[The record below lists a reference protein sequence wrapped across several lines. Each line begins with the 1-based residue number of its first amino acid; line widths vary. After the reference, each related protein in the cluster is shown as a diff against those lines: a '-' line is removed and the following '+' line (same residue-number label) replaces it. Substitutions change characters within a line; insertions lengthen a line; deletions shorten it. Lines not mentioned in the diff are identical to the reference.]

1 MTQITEEIELGQAPS
16 NFIRE
21 LRYKKN
27 LTQEQLADLLNV
39 SKNTIYN
46 WETRGMDEK
55 KITTI
60 LSLLYYL
67 DFDFASFKPRRSKES
82 NVALSLP
89 RQMEEGKSL
98 TERNTIVDNPEKYDE
113 TDSEKESIIDE
124 ILIAINFYNRRI
136 EANQQAIDSSK
147 AETKDMLA
155 NLQKIIKD
163 VG

>member
-46 WETRGMDEK
+46 WETGMDEK

-67 DFDFASFKPRRSKES
+67 DFDFASFKPHRSKES

-89 RQMEEGKSL
+89 RQMEEGKPFIDK
-98 TERNTIVDNPEKYDE
+98 NMIVDDSEKYDE

-136 EANQQAIDSSK
+136 EENQQAIDSSK

-155 NLQKIIKD
+155 NLQEIIKD